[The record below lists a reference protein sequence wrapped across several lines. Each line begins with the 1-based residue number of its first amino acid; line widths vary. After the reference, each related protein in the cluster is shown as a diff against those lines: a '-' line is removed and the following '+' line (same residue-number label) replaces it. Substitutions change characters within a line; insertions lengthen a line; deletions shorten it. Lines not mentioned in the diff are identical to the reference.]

1 MFIKAVIFF
10 KKPISCVINLLKNF
24 NSPTRKKAN
33 SSQTQKQCKLISRKC
48 YYLFNIILKA
58 AFHMKKNYMHK
69 TKSTKD
75 K

>member
-10 KKPISCVINLLKNF
+10 KKPISCVINFLKNF

-69 TKSTKD
+69 TKSAKD